1 MGELILKILA
11 GVGALA
17 IVWLVYKAL
26 TPEPVEQL
34 PESLSDPDLPPDSED
49 FALAFAVNLNAPLV
63 RGNRLVLLRNGVE
76 IFPPM
81 LEAIERARE
90 SVNFLTFIYWTGD
103 IAERFAD
110 ALAGAARRGVE
121 VRVLLDYVGSRP
133 MSEALLEQMRD
144 AGCEVARFHSLQWYA
159 LRRLN
164 NRTHR
169 KVLVVDG
176 EVGFTGG
183 VGIADEWTGDAE
195 DPDHWREDHFRIEG
209 PLVHELQGAFTEN
222 WRQATGEVLSGP
234 DLLPPLERAGRVT
247 VVPLL
252 ATPRGSISRIS
263 FAYWLSLH
271 AARTSVNITTP
282 YFVPDPPLKHLMM
295 AAARRGVAVT
305 LLVPNEHND
314 RRIVRWAAQSFYPE
328 LIESGVRVF
337 EYQPTMIHVKR
348 VTVDG
353 TWGIIGSANFDNRS
367 FNLNYEIALAISD
380 AEFVGELD
388 RCLESDL
395 ERARQITLDEA
406 KGRFVLARARDH
418 AVLALREQL

>member
-1 MGELILKILA
+1 MTEWIVDILA
-11 GVGALA
+11 GIGALA
-17 IVWLVYKAL
+17 IVWMAYKAV

-34 PESLSDPDLPPDSED
+34 PHSLSDPEIPTDSRD
-49 FALAFAVNLNAPLV
+49 FAVALAVNLNAPLV
-63 RGNRLVLLRNGVE
+63 TGNRLVLLRNGVE

-110 ALAGAARRGVE
+110 ALADAARRGVD

-133 MSEALLEQMRD
+133 MPDSLVDQMVD
-144 AGCEVARFHSLQWYA
+144 AGCLVARFHSVRWYA

-169 KVLVVDG
+169 KILVVDG
-176 EVGFTGG
+176 KLGFTGG
-183 VGIADEWTGDAE
+183 VGIAEEWSGDAE
-195 DPDHWREDHFRIEG
+195 DSAHWRDDHFRVEG
-209 PLVHELQGAFTEN
+209 PVVHELQGAFAEN

-234 DLLPPLERAGRVT
+234 EMLPPLEREGPVT

-252 ATPRGSISRIS
+252 GTPRGSISRIS

-271 AARTSVNITTP
+271 AARTTVNITTP
-282 YFVPDPPLKHLMM
+282 YFVPDRPLKKVMM
-295 AAARRGVAVT
+295 ATARRGVDVT
-305 LLVPNEHND
+305 LLVPNENND

-328 LIESGVRVF
+328 LIECGVRIF
-337 EYQPTMIHVKR
+337 EYQPTMVHVKR

-353 TWGIIGSANFDNRS
+353 TWAVIGSANFDNRS

-380 AEFVGELD
+380 AEFVGALD
-388 RCLESDL
+388 RCLERDL
-395 ERARQITLDEA
+395 ERAREITLDEA
-406 KGRFVLARARDH
+406 KRRFVLARARDH

>member
-11 GVGALA
+11 GIGAVA
-17 IVWLVYKAL
+17 IVWLMYKAL
-26 TPEPVEQL
+26 TPEPLEQL
-34 PESLSDPDLPPDSED
+34 PQSFSDPELPADSED
-49 FALAFAVNLNAPLV
+49 FAVALAVNLNAPLV

-81 LEAIERARE
+81 LEAIEAARE

-110 ALAGAARRGVE
+110 ALSGAAKRGVE

-133 MSEALLEQMRD
+133 MSDKLVEQMVE
-144 AGCEVARFHSLQWYA
+144 AGCEVARFHSIQWYA

-169 KVLVVDG
+169 KILVVDG
-176 EVGFTGG
+176 KLGFTGG
-183 VGIADEWTGDAE
+183 VGIAEEWSGDAE
-195 DPDHWREDHFRIEG
+195 NPDHWRDDHFRIEG
-209 PLVHELQGAFTEN
+209 PVVHELQGAFTEN

-234 DLLPPLERAGRVT
+234 DMLPQLERAGPVT

-252 ATPRGSISRIS
+252 GTPRGSISRIS
-263 FAYWLSLH
+263 FTYWLSLH
-271 AARTSVNITTP
+271 AARTTVNITTP
-282 YFVPDPPLKHLMM
+282 YFVPDRSLKQVLMD
-295 AAARRGVAVT
+295 AARRGVDVT
-305 LLVPNEHND
+305 LLLPNEHND
-314 RRIVRWAAQSFYPE
+314 RRIIRWAAQSFYPE
-328 LIESGVRVF
+328 LIECGVRIF

-380 AEFVGELD
+380 ADFVGELD
-388 RCLESDL
+388 RCLEEDL
-395 ERARQITLDEA
+395 ERAREITLDEA
-406 KGRFVLARARDH
+406 KRRFVLARARDH